1 MSAML
6 RSARD
11 SNRGLIEAY
20 RARKTVFIAQRCE
33 RRLNDYGLQ
42 QFNIVPPLRVRSVP
56 RRRPQPVWLLL
67 PRLQRVAVQQYD
79 PHRID
84 EWRHAT
90 PHAALTDA
98 SPKGRFC
105 FVPAA
110 LLPVNGRM
118 WAQNWHPGM
127 HVNDSNGQ
135 SGPALNGIEYINPN
149 GVALARR
156 GVRNVTRRSR

>member
-1 MSAML
+1 MPDFRNLILLRLCAYEVCRAADPNLSGYCYLVSSA
-6 RSARD
+6 SPC
-11 SNRGLIEAY
+11 NN
-20 RARKTVFIAQRCE
+20 TP
-33 RRLNDYGLQ
+33 RRL
-42 QFNIVPPLRVRSVP
+42 
-56 RRRPQPVWLLL
+56 
-67 PRLQRVAVQQYD
+67 
-79 PHRID
+79 D

-156 GVRNVTRRSR
+156 GVRNVTRHHD